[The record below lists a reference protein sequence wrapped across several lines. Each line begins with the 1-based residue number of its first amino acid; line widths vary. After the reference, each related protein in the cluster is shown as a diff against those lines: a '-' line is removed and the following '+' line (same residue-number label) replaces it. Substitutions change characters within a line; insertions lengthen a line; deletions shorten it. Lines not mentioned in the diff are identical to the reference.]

1 MNKGVV
7 LLVIIAAVAAV
18 ISAKSAGDVKRY
30 MQMRS
35 M

>member
-1 MNKGVV
+1 MNKGVIV
-7 LLVIIAAVAAV
+7 LVIIAAVAAV